1 MANPEP
7 QPDFQAM
14 EETMNDIS
22 RSHVTLATNLGRMR
36 NIPAFDGGAQIL
48 AELRAIREDMGRRF
62 ENVERK
68 FENVEQK
75 FENMELRL
83 EAA

>member
-1 MANPEP
+1 MAAIE
-7 QPDFQAM
+7 QPNFVEM
-14 EETMNDIS
+14 EASMNNIV
-22 RSHVTLATNLGRMR
+22 RSSLELATNLGRMR

-62 ENVERK
+62 ENVDR
-68 FENVEQK
+68 K

-83 EAA
+83 KAA